1 MASIL
6 TASNDR
12 LNEKNFMKKQR
23 VFPRRAW
30 IILIEFLSL
39 SDLTR
44 NMMNLNRKTR
54 KLVETLNCTVFETF
68 VKSYGLSKK
77 ILQSEVLSNIDIISL
92 VKSLEQRMSVVQTK
106 KDLAHSKFAI
116 YIKEREKKNQIFHRM
131 KSRKNATA
139 QAELDLIEEKLEEFE

>member
-12 LNEKNFMKKQR
+12 LNEKNFMKKQH

-92 VKSLEQRMSVVQTK
+92 VKSLEQRM
-106 KDLAHSKFAI
+106 
-116 YIKEREKKNQIFHRM
+116 
-131 KSRKNATA
+131 
-139 QAELDLIEEKLEEFE
+139 